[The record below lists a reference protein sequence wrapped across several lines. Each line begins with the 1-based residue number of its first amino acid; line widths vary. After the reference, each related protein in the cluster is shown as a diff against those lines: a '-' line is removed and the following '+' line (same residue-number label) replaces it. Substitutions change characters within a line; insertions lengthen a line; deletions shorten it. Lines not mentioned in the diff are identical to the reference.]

1 MIPELTQFKD
11 CLAKHFIINDW
22 QAVDTII
29 AVAAAHKFKGEM
41 LWLRVIGASGS
52 GKTEILRAFMG
63 LKGYS
68 ETLETLTPSAIR
80 RGFKPVRRNTKTDQL
95 EDIIKEPTLLQ
106 RMDGKLVIT
115 KELAPLLTRQH
126 EARMEI
132 FGLLRSLHDGEL
144 DADYG
149 SMQGH
154 IKQKCIFDWIIGTT
168 GQVESE
174 NQLEMQL
181 GSRFTDL
188 RWSTPEV
195 DSAIDKAVDNLG
207 GLDLIREELSSY
219 MASIVA
225 RTDIETGK
233 LKFKKW
239 YANSDNR
246 QQFLKLC
253 HILAILRTPVKR
265 DGRDKQV
272 IEDPLPEVGT
282 RIGQSYAK
290 VATGLCML
298 GIEDIGAYLT
308 RLTWDGLPR
317 NRRVVLKAIH
327 KIESEDRQP
336 IPDDSITNVSQWAI
350 AKYSSMI
357 EADDGTGL
365 SQPAV
370 GLILSD
376 FRILKAKDLPWRQYL
391 CGGAFVL

>member
-1 MIPELTQFKD
+1 MIPELMQFKD

-22 QAVDTII
+22 QAVDIII
-29 AVAAAHKFKGEM
+29 AAAAAHKFKGEM

-52 GKTEILRAFMG
+52 GKTEILRALMG

-80 RGFKPVRRNTKTDQL
+80 RGFKPVRRNPKTDEL
-95 EDIIKEPTLLQ
+95 EEIIKEQTLLQ
-106 RMDGKLVIT
+106 RIDGKLVIT

-154 IKQKCIFDWIIGTT
+154 IKQKCTFDWIIGTT

-188 RWSTPEV
+188 RWSTPEI
-195 DSAIDKAVDNLG
+195 DSAIDKAVGNLG
-207 GLDLIREELSSY
+207 SLDTIREELSNHI
-219 MASIVA
+219 ASIIA
-225 RTDIETGK
+225 RADIEAGE

-239 YANSDNR
+239 YSDSDNR

-253 HILAILRTPVKR
+253 HILAVLRTPVKR
-265 DGRDKQV
+265 DSHDKQV

-290 VATGLCML
+290 IATGLCML
-298 GIEDIGAYLT
+298 GIEDVGSYLT

-357 EADDGTGL
+357 EEDGNTGL
-365 SQPAV
+365 SQPTV
-370 GLILSD
+370 RLVLND
-376 FRILKAKDLPWRQYL
+376 LTILKIKELPWRKYL
-391 CGGAFVL
+391 CSGGFTL